1 MFKQIF
7 VIAKQEFKSLLKNW
21 ITIICIIALLI
32 APIFVYS
39 PIERN
44 EQWNVLY
51 AAYQCNHA
59 LVILGVMVI
68 PIIVMSIYYKDEIT
82 EMPVIIFSQH
92 ITGKIY
98 AVGKFLGAYCYCLFF
113 CILENVIWMLMPLYF
128 KQTPYSPI
136 PFFKYF
142 ILYSAA
148 SYLAMVA
155 FAYFIDIMFNIK
167 PLTIFIPMILFLSLS
182 GDNTPKIS
190 LMISGIY
197 MDNLYIGKA
206 LSPETINIIMTN
218 RIFIIILAFV
228 LIIISILKFSTEKLM
243 NRR

>member
-1 MFKQIF
+1 MLKQIF
-7 VIAKQEFKSLLKNW
+7 VITRQEFKSLLKSW
-21 ITIICIIALLI
+21 ITIICIIALVI

-39 PIERN
+39 PIESK
-44 EQWNVLY
+44 EVWNSPY

-82 EMPVIIFSQH
+82 QMPVIIFSQH

-98 AVGKFLGAYCYCLFF
+98 AVGKFLGSYCYCLFF

-128 KQTPYSPI
+128 KQALYSPI

-142 ILYSAA
+142 MLYSVT
-148 SYLAMVA
+148 SYLAMTA

-167 PLTIFIPMILFLSLS
+167 PLTIFIPMLSFLSLG

-197 MDNLYIGKA
+197 MENLYVGKA
-206 LSPETINIIMTN
+206 LSSDTVN
-218 RIFIIILAFV
+218 
-228 LIIISILKFSTEKLM
+228 LIIINRSFITVLGIILILASILKFSTKKFV
-243 NRR
+243 R